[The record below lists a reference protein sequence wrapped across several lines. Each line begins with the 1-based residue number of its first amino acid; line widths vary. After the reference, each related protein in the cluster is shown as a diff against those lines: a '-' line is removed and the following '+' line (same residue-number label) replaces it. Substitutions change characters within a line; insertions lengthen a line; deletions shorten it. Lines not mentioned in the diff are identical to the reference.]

1 MGGASNS
8 LTGNIKAKAGSGAAS
23 LRTGAFTVSIPKD
36 MAAQAAQAAKVMGI
50 TKAQLVKRALAD
62 MLEEIQDIADAERV
76 MAAIK
81 SGKTSTISLDELLQQ
96 NGL

>member
-8 LTGNIKAKAGSGAAS
+8 STGNIKAKAGNGTAS

-36 MAAQAAQAAKVMGI
+36 MAAQAAMAAKVMGI

-62 MLEEIQDIADAERV
+62 MLADIEDTKTIKERR
-76 MAAIK
+76 
-81 SGKTSTISLDELLQQ
+81 DEPSIPHDEFWQKV
-96 NGL
+96 GLEG